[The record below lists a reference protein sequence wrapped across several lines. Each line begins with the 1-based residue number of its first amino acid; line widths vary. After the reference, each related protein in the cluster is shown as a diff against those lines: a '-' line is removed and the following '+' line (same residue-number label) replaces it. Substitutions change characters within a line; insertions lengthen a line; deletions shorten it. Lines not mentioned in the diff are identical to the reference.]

1 MQRTK
6 VEKWIYNICKKTDAG
21 FVPVAE
27 ITSDEEIKTK
37 AKQKEVLS
45 DYPDCVLI
53 LVGTETA
60 TYEMSDEDFFA
71 HATRK

>member
-1 MQRTK
+1 MQRTR
-6 VEKWIYNICKKTDAG
+6 VEKWIYNICQNSDNG

-27 ITSDEEIKTK
+27 ITSDTEIKTK
-37 AKQKEVLS
+37 AKQKEILAH
-45 DYPDCVLI
+45 YTDCVLI

-60 TYEMSDEDFFA
+60 TYEMSDEEFFA

>member
-6 VEKWIYNICKKTDAG
+6 VEKWIYNICEKTDAG

-27 ITSDEEIKTK
+27 ITSDTEIKTK
-37 AKQKEVLS
+37 AKQKEVLA
-45 DYPDCVLI
+45 DYTDSVLI

>member
-6 VEKWIYNICKKTDAG
+6 VEKWIYNICQKTDNG

-27 ITSDEEIKTK
+27 ITSDTEIKTK
-37 AKQKEVLS
+37 AKQKEILAH
-45 DYPDCVLI
+45 YTDCVLI

>member
-6 VEKWIYNICKKTDAG
+6 VEKWIYNICQKTENG

-27 ITSDEEIKTK
+27 IVSDTEIKTK
-37 AKQKEVLS
+37 AKQKEVLA
-45 DYPDCVLI
+45 DYPDRVLI
-53 LVGTETA
+53 LVNTETA
-60 TYEMSDEDFFA
+60 TYEMSDEDFFT

>member
-1 MQRTK
+1 MQRTR
-6 VEKWIYNICKKTDAG
+6 VEKWIYNICQKSVNG

-27 ITSDEEIKTK
+27 ITSDTEIKTK
-37 AKQKEVLS
+37 AKQKEVLA
-45 DYPDCVLI
+45 DYTDSVLI

-60 TYEMSDEDFFA
+60 TYEMSDKDFFA

>member
-1 MQRTK
+1 MQRTR
-6 VEKWIYNICKKTDAG
+6 VEKWIYNICEKSVNG

-27 ITSDEEIKTK
+27 IVTDEEIKTK
-37 AKQKEVLS
+37 ATQKEVLA
-45 DYPDCVLI
+45 DYLDAVLI

-60 TYEMSDEDFFA
+60 TYEMSDEEFFA

>member
-1 MQRTK
+1 MHRTK
-6 VEKWIYNICKKTDAG
+6 VEKWIYNICEKTDAG

-37 AKQKEVLS
+37 AKQKEILAH
-45 DYPDCVLI
+45 YKDCVLI

>member
-27 ITSDEEIKTK
+27 IASDEEIKTK
-37 AKQKEVLS
+37 AKQKEVLT

-53 LVGTETA
+53 LVDTETA
-60 TYEMSDEDFFA
+60 TYEMSDEEFFA

>member
-6 VEKWIYNICKKTDAG
+6 VEKWIYNICKKIDDG

-27 ITSDEEIKTK
+27 ITSDTEIKTK

-45 DYPDCVLI
+45 EYPDCVLI
-53 LVGTETA
+53 LVNTETA
-60 TYEMSDEDFFA
+60 TYEMSDEEFFA

>member
-27 ITSDEEIKTK
+27 IASDEEIKTK
-37 AKQKEVLS
+37 AKQKEVLT

-53 LVGTETA
+53 LVDTETA

>member
-1 MQRTK
+1 MQRTR
-6 VEKWIYNICKKTDAG
+6 VEKWIYNICKKTDNG

-27 ITSDEEIKTK
+27 IASDEEIKTK
-37 AKQKEVLS
+37 AKQKEVLA

-53 LVGTETA
+53 LVNTETA
-60 TYEMSDEDFFA
+60 TYEMSDDDFFA

>member
-6 VEKWIYNICKKTDAG
+6 VEKWIYNICKKNDNG

-27 ITSDEEIKTK
+27 ITSDTEIKTK

-53 LVGTETA
+53 LVNTETA

>member
-1 MQRTK
+1 MQRTR
-6 VEKWIYNICKKTDAG
+6 VEKWIYNICQKSVNG

-27 ITSDEEIKTK
+27 IVSDTEIKTK
-37 AKQKEVLS
+37 AKQKEVLADYS
-45 DYPDCVLI
+45 DSVLI
-53 LVGTETA
+53 LVNTETA

>member
-1 MQRTK
+1 MQRTR
-6 VEKWIYNICKKTDAG
+6 VEKWIYNICEKSVNG

-27 ITSDEEIKTK
+27 IVTDEEIKTK
-37 AKQKEVLS
+37 AKQKEVLA
-45 DYPDCVLI
+45 DYKDAVLI

-60 TYEMSDEDFFA
+60 TYEMSDEEFFA

>member
-1 MQRTK
+1 MQRTR
-6 VEKWIYNICKKTDAG
+6 VEKWIYNICQKSDNG

-27 ITSDEEIKTK
+27 ITSDTEIKTK
-37 AKQKEVLS
+37 AKQKEILAH
-45 DYPDCVLI
+45 YTDCVLI

-60 TYEMSDEDFFA
+60 TYEMSDDDFFA